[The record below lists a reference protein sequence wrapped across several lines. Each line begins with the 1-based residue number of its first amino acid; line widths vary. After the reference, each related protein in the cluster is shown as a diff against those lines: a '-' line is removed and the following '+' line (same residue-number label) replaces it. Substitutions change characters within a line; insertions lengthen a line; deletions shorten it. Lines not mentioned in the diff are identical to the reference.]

1 MTMAAPSLDSCR
13 RYGNRAAVLAM
24 FPGLGHFRNRQY
36 FIGIL
41 TAATISVLLL
51 WVFSLAILQ
60 FGSQHSN
67 LGLARACFLFWTLVV
82 WQASVAH
89 AYYSTIRLRQL
100 DGSRQPLNLAVQIA
114 ASGLSQSCSSART
127 RNLSKTGACLVV
139 SNALPVNTQLTIAFD
154 GQPVR
159 QARVIWSKSTGNET
173 GTLVGVEFAR
183 PLASLLSQR
192 AA

>member
-1 MTMAAPSLDSCR
+1 
-13 RYGNRAAVLAM
+13 
-24 FPGLGHFRNRQY
+24 LGHFRNRQ
-36 FIGIL
+36 FLIGIL
-41 TAATISVLLL
+41 SAATIGVLLL

-67 LGLARACFLFWTLVV
+67 LSVARACFLFWTLVV
-82 WQASVAH
+82 WQASVVH
-89 AYYSTIRLRQL
+89 VYYSTIRQRQQH
-100 DGSRQPLNLAVQIA
+100 GSRQPVDLPVQIA

-127 RNLSKTGACLVV
+127 RNLSKTGACLVIP
-139 SNALPVNTQLTIAFD
+139 NALPVNTQLTIAFD
-154 GQPVR
+154 GQPTR
-159 QARVIWSKSTGNET
+159 KARVIWSKSAGNET